1 MVAKDDIEQ
10 KVEEDEV
17 AIYDGSLNN
26 YLETIGFLNESMNL
40 DLR

>member
-1 MVAKDDIEQ
+1 MVSKDEIEQ
-10 KVEEDEV
+10 RAGEEEI